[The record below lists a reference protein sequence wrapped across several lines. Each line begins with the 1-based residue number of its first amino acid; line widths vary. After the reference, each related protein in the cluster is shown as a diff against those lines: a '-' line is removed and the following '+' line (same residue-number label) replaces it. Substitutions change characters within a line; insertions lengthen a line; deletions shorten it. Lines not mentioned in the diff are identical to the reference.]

1 MKDLARGETS
11 DLTRLSVSEGLIS
24 TLENVDVAKELFD
37 LKTTSGTVD
46 KQIERLLRSALV
58 IALDQDHFKP
68 ISLG

>member
-11 DLTRLSVSEGLIS
+11 DFTRLSVSEGLIS

-37 LKTTSGTVD
+37 VKTTSGTVD